1 MNTSSAK
8 LKLAPR
14 RGASAL
20 FALSLLAAASA
31 QAAFDSGSTGADG
44 ALNPTV
50 NTEIVLPASGVLNY
64 TSINIPA
71 GVTVTFKKNTTNTPV
86 YLLASGN
93 VTIAGAI
100 DVRGADAK
108 STGTYGDGALGDDG
122 IPGVGGPGGFDGGR
136 GGREDVAQRAD
147 IVRGG
152 GGLGPGGGRGG
163 IEGGNGCVNDGT
175 SYFKYEASGGAY
187 ADSTWGF
194 YASAYCDGNYR
205 TNYIP
210 SAKAYGS
217 ALLQPLIG
225 GSGGGGGRGGTT
237 YPGSGGGGGGSGGG
251 GGGVVVVPPPP
262 PAAPLSEA
270 EVGRFLTQSTF
281 GVTDNDISTLRSSSL
296 SAWITQQMAMPPT
309 ALHQSWIETR
319 TPQVATVTANQFY
332 ESFWSQAAN
341 APDQLRQRVK
351 FALSEIFVISLN
363 DANIDIRGAASYYDM
378 LGANA
383 FGNYRNLLE
392 QVSLHPMMGIYLT
405 HLGNQREDPAT
416 GRHPDENYA
425 REVMQLMS
433 LGVYR
438 LSLDGTPS
446 SEPSYTAD
454 DISNLAKVFT
464 GFSWYS
470 PTPNNTTF
478 TGGQRN
484 ADAAVRPMIAYS
496 GFHSISAKT
505 FLGVTIPATTT
516 PDPAGDLRIALDTIF
531 NHPNVGPFI
540 SKQLI
545 QRLVTSN
552 PSGAYVSRVATV
564 FNNNG
569 SGVRGDMA
577 AVVRAVLTDSE
588 ARDAAGGANY
598 GKLREPIVRVGNWMR
613 TFNAAS
619 ASGNYLITSTSANTS
634 LSQSPLA
641 SPSVFNFYRPGYI
654 PPNTRLGAQGL
665 TAPEFQIVDE
675 VSVAGY
681 LNTLQTTINTGIGT
695 GNDVRSAY
703 AGEIAVAGDPAALTE
718 RMNRLLLYGSMST
731 GLRNRIIQA
740 LTAVAVPAST
750 GSNQATIDAA
760 LLNRAKLAAFMTMAS
775 PEYLVQR

>member
-136 GGREDVAQRAD
+136 GGREDAAQRVD

-237 YPGSGGGGGGSGGG
+237 YPGSGGGGGGGAILIAATGTMTVTGSIDSTGGDAGGLAGTGTGGYGAGGSGGAVRLMATSITGNGKLYAAG
-251 GGGVVVVPPPP
+251 GCLNFSNARRQYCGITGNSNSRGGAPGRIRLEAEAITPAIAGTAAAGTASVSVVLPSGPSTLQATTTYTVVV
-262 PAAPLSEA
+262 AGELDLSRFAQNEPVDKV
-270 EVGRFLTQSTF
+270 EVT
-281 GVTDNDISTLRSSSL
+281 VSL
-296 SAWITQQMAMPPT
+296 
-309 ALHQSWIETR
+309 HGETR
-319 TPQVATVTANQFY
+319 TRVLTTSGKAYDVPYRAL
-332 ESFWSQAAN
+332 QAAG
-341 APDQLRQRVK
+341 
-351 FALSEIFVISLN
+351 F
-363 DANIDIRGAASYYDM
+363 RG
-378 LGANA
+378 
-383 FGNYRNLLE
+383 
-392 QVSLHPMMGIYLT
+392 
-405 HLGNQREDPAT
+405 
-416 GRHPDENYA
+416 
-425 REVMQLMS
+425 
-433 LGVYR
+433 
-438 LSLDGTPS
+438 
-446 SEPSYTAD
+446 
-454 DISNLAKVFT
+454 
-464 GFSWYS
+464 
-470 PTPNNTTF
+470 
-478 TGGQRN
+478 
-484 ADAAVRPMIAYS
+484 
-496 GFHSISAKT
+496 
-505 FLGVTIPATTT
+505 
-516 PDPAGDLRIALDTIF
+516 
-531 NHPNVGPFI
+531 
-540 SKQLI
+540 
-545 QRLVTSN
+545 
-552 PSGAYVSRVATV
+552 
-564 FNNNG
+564 
-569 SGVRGDMA
+569 
-577 AVVRAVLTDSE
+577 
-588 ARDAAGGANY
+588 
-598 GKLREPIVRVGNWMR
+598 
-613 TFNAAS
+613 
-619 ASGNYLITSTSANTS
+619 
-634 LSQSPLA
+634 
-641 SPSVFNFYRPGYI
+641 
-654 PPNTRLGAQGL
+654 
-665 TAPEFQIVDE
+665 
-675 VSVAGY
+675 
-681 LNTLQTTINTGIGT
+681 
-695 GNDVRSAY
+695 
-703 AGEIAVAGDPAALTE
+703 
-718 RMNRLLLYGSMST
+718 
-731 GLRNRIIQA
+731 
-740 LTAVAVPAST
+740 
-750 GSNQATIDAA
+750 
-760 LLNRAKLAAFMTMAS
+760 
-775 PEYLVQR
+775 